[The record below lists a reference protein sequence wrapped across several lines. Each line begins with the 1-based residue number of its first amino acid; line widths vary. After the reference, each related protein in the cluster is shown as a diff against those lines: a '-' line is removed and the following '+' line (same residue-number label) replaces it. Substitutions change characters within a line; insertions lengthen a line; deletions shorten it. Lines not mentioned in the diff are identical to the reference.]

1 MPRELRKALSKSSM
15 GMTRSGILLID
26 KPEGPSSAQIVH
38 RVKTILQAR
47 KVGHLGTL
55 DPFASGLLLIGVNE
69 GTKIADIFLGGV
81 KSYRGVIALGIETD
95 TQDTTGK
102 VMAKR
107 PVPTL
112 TESDLGALERKFTG
126 ELEQVPPM
134 FSALKKD
141 GVRLYRLARQGK
153 EVPREPRR
161 IRIDDL
167 RLAKLTDTELEFT
180 TTCSRGTYVRTLAAD
195 MGRELG
201 CGAHLQQLRRTACD
215 HLSVEKAVDIGELEK
230 SCAQDGAPLLSLRQ
244 ALQHLP
250 SVMWQSRLIS
260 RLRLGQQELLA
271 QIGRPPGC
279 MDLMGI
285 LDPRGELAALAKWSS
300 ESPEGRWK
308 LHRVFHS

>member
-1 MPRELRKALSKSSM
+1 MT
-15 GMTRSGILLID
+15 MTRSGILLID

-38 RVKTILQAR
+38 RVKTILQAK

-55 DPFASGLLLIGVNE
+55 DPFASGLLLVGVNE

-81 KSYRGVIALGIETD
+81 KSYYGVIALGIDTD
-95 TQDTTGK
+95 TQDRTGK
-102 VMAKR
+102 VMAER
-107 PVPTL
+107 PVPALGET
-112 TESDLGALERKFTG
+112 DLRELERKFIG
-126 ELEQVPPM
+126 ELQQVPPM

-167 RLAKLTDTELEFT
+167 RIAKLNDTELEFT

-201 CGAHLQQLRRTACD
+201 CGAHLKKLRRTACD
-215 HLSVEKAVDIGELEK
+215 HLSVEKAIGLEEFE
-230 SCAQDGAPLLSLRQ
+230 SRCAKDGAPLLSLRE
-244 ALQHLP
+244 ALRHLP
-250 SVMWQSRLIS
+250 AVTWQSRLLS

-271 QIGRPPGC
+271 QIAGPRDC
-279 MDLMGI
+279 QDLVGI
-285 LDPRGELAALAKWSS
+285 LDSRGELAALAKWSDELTGS
-300 ESPEGRWK
+300 RWR
-308 LHRVFHS
+308 LYRIFHT